1 MHILKFTNIIYE
13 ALTYLKSHNKFYE
26 DISMTKV
33 LSSEGRLRFFD
44 ILEIES
50 AAGKI
55 IPDECEVQI
64 QKV

>member
-1 MHILKFTNIIYE
+1 M
-13 ALTYLKSHNKFYE
+13 KSHNKFYE